1 MSIVALCIR
10 RPIGTTLAVLG
21 LMIAG
26 MIGYSLLPI
35 ADLPNVD
42 LPVIQVQA
50 QQAGGTP
57 EEIASTIAEPLEQH
71 LGTISGLTEMTSQS
85 VLGQVNISL
94 QFETSRDVNSAA
106 RDVQAAIHAARAD
119 LPTTLRQDPV
129 YHEANTAGMPILILA
144 LTSRTRS
151 PAQIYDAATNVLEQH
166 LSQISGV
173 GQVELGGGALPAV
186 RVEMNPLKIFK
197 YGIGFEDIRAALAAA
212 NANTPKGFLTRG
224 NQRIILKTN
233 DQVRNAKDLKGL
245 IVAYRSNRPVRLED
259 IADVSDGVEDVENGG
274 FYNGER
280 AVLVIIFPRT
290 GANIVQTIDQIKAQ
304 FPLLTAALPA
314 DVELHVGMD
323 RSFTIRAALSDTK
336 NTLLLSVLLVVAV
349 VLIFLRS
356 PRTTLVPAVVI
367 PASLITTFGVMEL
380 LHYSLDNLSLMAL
393 TISTGFV
400 VDDAIVVIENISRH
414 MERGET
420 RAVAVLAGAQEV
432 AFTVLS
438 VSVSLVAV
446 FFPILMLGGLIG
458 NVLHEFAVTISV
470 TVIVSMGLS
479 LTLTPM
485 MCSRVLRESD
495 IRHTDTSKGGIWSRV
510 SAVLERAFNGLQ
522 HAYERSLLVAL
533 RHRKTV
539 ILSLPVTIAIM
550 VVLFVRM
557 PKGLLPTTD
566 SGTMMAHLTADQ
578 AISFQAMMQ
587 KITGVQKSIL
597 ANKDV
602 VSVTGF
608 VGGRTAA
615 NQSNMFIE
623 LKDKTQRSSTVLQTM
638 SDLRRRTSDVAGAQ
652 FIAMLPSLLPSGARM
667 SNGAYQYSLQSSD
680 ATTLYDWMPR
690 LQAALQRHHELADI
704 STDIQRGGLASDVD
718 INRDLAGRTALT
730 AQLVTNALYDAFG
743 QRAASVIYN
752 PLNQYRVVMNVQS
765 RYWADSDMLRRV
777 WVSVSGGTASGST
790 QSNTIRM
797 SSATTSTETTSAS
810 TNSAS
815 FKNSIQNSLA
825 GGNGAS
831 SGSAVS
837 STSETLVPLSAVSNI
852 KDGITSLTVNHQGQ
866 ALAATLSFNL
876 SAGAS
881 MSDAVRII
889 NEEMV
894 KLKVPS
900 TIHGSFAG
908 TAAQFQTSTSSEPLL
923 IIAALAA
930 VYMVLGILYE
940 SFVHPLTILSTL
952 PSAGVGALLALYFFG
967 QEFDVIALIGLILLI
982 GIVKKNA
989 IMLVDFAIN
998 AERHDN
1004 LSAEEAIHTACLLR
1018 FRPILMTTIAA
1029 AMGALPLVI
1038 GSGYGSE
1045 LRRPLG
1051 IAIVGG
1057 LLFSQILTLYTTP
1070 VIYLFLDHFGQWMRR
1085 ARQPF
1090 FLILSRIFYPV
1101 SSRS

>member
-1 MSIVALCIR
+1 MSLVALCIR
-10 RPIGTTLAVLG
+10 RPVGTTLIVLG
-21 LMIAG
+21 LMMAG
-26 MIGYSLLPI
+26 MLGYLLLPI

-57 EEIASTIAEPLEQH
+57 EEIASTIAEPLERH

-85 VLGQVNISL
+85 VTGQVNISL
-94 QFETSRDVNSAA
+94 QFDTSRDVNSAA

-119 LPTTLRQDPV
+119 LPATLRQDPT

-144 LTSRTRS
+144 LTSKTRT
-151 PAQIYDAATNVLEQH
+151 PAKIYDAATNILEQH

-212 NANTPKGFLTRG
+212 NANTPKGFLTRD
-224 NQRIILKTN
+224 NQRIILRTN
-233 DQVRNAKDLKGL
+233 DQVQSAKDLKGL
-245 IVAYRSNRPVRLED
+245 IVAYRNMRPVRLED
-259 IADVSDGVEDVENGG
+259 IATVSDGVEDVENGG

-304 FPLLTAALPA
+304 FPFLTAALPA

-323 RSFTIRAALSDTK
+323 RSFTIRAALADTK
-336 NTLLLSVLLVVAV
+336 NTLFLSVVLVVAV
-349 VLIFLRS
+349 VLVFLRS

-414 MERGET
+414 MEKGET

-438 VSVSLVAV
+438 VSISLIAV

-470 TVIVSMGLS
+470 TVLVSMGLS

-485 MCSRVLRESD
+485 MCSRVLRISD
-495 IRHTDTSKGGIWSRV
+495 VLHTDSSKRDLWTRISVW
-510 SAVLERAFNGLQ
+510 LEHVFEGLQ
-522 HAYERSLLVAL
+522 HAYEKSLLVAL
-533 RHRKTV
+533 RHRRLV

-550 VVLFVRM
+550 AVLFVRM
-557 PKGLLPTTD
+557 PRGLLPTTD

-587 KITGVQKSIL
+587 KITVVEKRIL

-623 LKDKTQRSSTVLQTM
+623 LKDKTERHLPVQETM
-638 SDLRRRTSDVAGAQ
+638 VDLRRQTYDVAGAQ

-690 LQAALQRHHELADI
+690 LQAALERHHELADI
-704 STDIQRGGLASDVD
+704 STDVQRGGLATTVD
-718 INRDLAGRTALT
+718 IKRDLAGRTELT
-730 AQLVTNALYDAFG
+730 PQLVTNALYDAFG

-752 PLNQYRVVMNVQS
+752 PLTQYRVVMNVQA
-765 RYWADSDMLRRV
+765 RYWEDSDMLRRT
-777 WVSVSGGTASGST
+777 WVSASGGTASGST

-797 SSATTSTETTSAS
+797 STSDTSS
-810 TNSAS
+810 TSSSSSQSFTNSI
-815 FKNSIQNSLA
+815 KNSLA
-825 GGNGAS
+825 GGTGAS

-837 STSETLVPLSAVSNI
+837 SSSETLVPLSVVSEI
-852 KDGITSLTVNHQGQ
+852 QDGITSLTVNHQGQ

-876 SAGAS
+876 ASGAS

-894 KLKVPS
+894 KLKMPA

-908 TAAQFQTSTSSEPLL
+908 TAAQFQSSTSSEPLL
-923 IIAALAA
+923 IVAALAA

-952 PSAGVGALLALYFFG
+952 PSAGVGALLALYLFG

-998 AERHDN
+998 AERHGN
-1004 LSAEEAIHTACLLR
+1004 LSSEEAIHTACLLR

-1029 AMGALPLVI
+1029 AMGALPLVM
-1038 GSGYGSE
+1038 GNGYGSE

-1051 IAIVGG
+1051 ISIVGG

-1070 VIYLFLDHFGQWMRR
+1070 VIYLYLDGFGRKMRR
-1085 ARQPF
+1085 MLGSF
-1090 FLILSRIFYPV
+1090 FRTLSQIFYPA
-1101 SSRS
+1101 RS